1 MAFDLK
7 RIETEIGAAALESPY
22 SLELAAAVVSDTF
35 RLGGLVPPPSAWW
48 RRPRGGNRAAER
60 AVRRAGGHAGLAAQH
75 DQPARAALAAL
86 RGGQPQPEPLLER
99 FFEAVRPLTG
109 EMVRANAF
117 RREEFLRR
125 FVEALG
131 GQVAGETAE
140 QSRRRLEQLDYR
152 KTMADYKA
160 AEQSRK
166 EEAERRAKLL
176 AEAAQREADARG
188 WRE

>member
-22 SLELAAAVVSDTF
+22 SVELAAAVVSDTF
-35 RLGGLVPPPSAWW
+35 RLGGLVPPASAWW
-48 RRPRGGNRAAER
+48 RHSRGGKAADALFGEQVGMLGWLLNTTSLR
-60 AVRRAGGHAGLAAQH
+60 EEAV
-75 DQPARAALAAL
+75 AAL
-86 RGGQPQPEPLLER
+86 RGGQHAPKRLLEG
-99 FFEAVRPLTG
+99 FFDTVRPLTG
-109 EMVRANAF
+109 EMIRANAF

-125 FVEALG
+125 FVEAVG

>member
-7 RIETEIGAAALESPY
+7 RIETKIGDAALESPY
-22 SLELAAAVVSDTF
+22 SLELAAAVVCDVF
-35 RLGGLVPPPSAWW
+35 RLGGLVPPASAWW
-48 RRPRGGNRAAER
+48 RHSRGSKAAD
-60 AVRRAGGHAGLAAQH
+60 AVFGEQVGMLGWLLNTTSLREESV
-75 DQPARAALAAL
+75 AAL
-86 RGGQPQPEPLLER
+86 RASQAGPRRLLEG

-109 EMVRANAF
+109 EMIRANAF

-125 FVEALG
+125 FIEAVG

-152 KTMADYKA
+152 QTMADYKA
-160 AEQSRK
+160 AEKARK
-166 EEAERRAKLL
+166 DEADRRAKLL

>member
-7 RIETEIGAAALESPY
+7 RIETELGAAALESPY
-22 SLELAAAVVSDTF
+22 SLELAAAVVCDVF
-35 RLGGLVPPPSAWW
+35 RLGGLAPPPAAWW
-48 RRPRGGNRAAER
+48 RRARGNRQ
-60 AVRRAGGHAGLAAQH
+60 AGALFGEQAGVLGFLLNTTSLREQSV
-75 DQPARAALAAL
+75 AAL
-86 RGGQPQPEPLLER
+86 RAQPPEPGPALDA
-99 FFEAVRPLTG
+99 FFEAVQPLTG

-160 AEQSRK
+160 AEKARK
-166 EEAERRAKLL
+166 GEADRRAKLL

>member
-7 RIETEIGAAALESPY
+7 RLETEIGAAALESPY
-22 SLELAAAVVSDTF
+22 SVELGAAVVSDTF
-35 RLGGLVPPPSAWW
+35 RLSGLLPPPSAWW
-48 RRPRGGNRAAER
+48 RRSRGSRPADALFGEQAGMLGWLLNTTSLREQ
-60 AVRRAGGHAGLAAQH
+60 AV
-75 DQPARAALAAL
+75 AAL
-86 RGGQPQPEPLLER
+86 RAAQPEPERVLEA
-99 FFEAVRPLTG
+99 FFEAVQPLTG
-109 EMVRANAF
+109 EMIRANAF

-125 FVEALG
+125 FVEAVG

-160 AEQSRK
+160 ADQARK

>member
-7 RIETEIGAAALESPY
+7 RIEDEIGAAALESPY
-22 SLELAAAVVSDTF
+22 SVELAAAVVSDTF
-35 RLGGLVPPPSAWW
+35 RLGGLAPPAAAWW
-48 RRPRGGNRAAER
+48 RHSRGGKAAEALFGEQAGMLGWLLNTTSLR
-60 AVRRAGGHAGLAAQH
+60 EGAV
-75 DQPARAALAAL
+75 AAL
-86 RGGQPQPEPLLER
+86 RAGQPGPKQLLEG

-109 EMVRANAF
+109 EMIRANAF

-125 FVEALG
+125 FVEAVG

-160 AEQSRK
+160 AEKARK
-166 EEAERRAKLL
+166 EEADRRAKLL
-176 AEAAQREADARG
+176 AEAAAREAEARG